1 MQMNP
6 LVKKNIKVQARSMR
20 ISWGLFAYEAV
31 LTAVFLVAM
40 LIIKQQNMWSDSNI
54 YSSIVG
60 LYPILAVTQI
70 LLIGL
75 VVPMITGAAI
85 SGEKERQTF
94 DIMMTTSMSSF
105 SIVWGKVLTAVI
117 QVMFYVVA
125 GMPVMALT
133 FVIGG
138 LSPLYLLWFC
148 LIAVLAAFFGGSIGV
163 YCSSVCKKQVTAAL
177 LSYGF
182 YALFILVTA
191 APLWFVEIFYDAAVI
206 SEGMVTFTGLILLLN
221 PAYYMMEFFF
231 WVMTGESAAAE
242 LLFQGNHSAAVTHY
256 LWMAGS
262 TLLLIAVSFFF
273 LHRAAAGITPVS
285 RRKAKKLAQKN
296 RGVQNG

>member
-40 LIIKQQNMWSDSNI
+40 LVIKQQNMWSDSNI

-75 VVPMITGAAI
+75 VVPMITGSAI

-182 YALFILVTA
+182 YALFFLVTLVPNYLA
-191 APLWFVEIFYDAAVI
+191 EAVYYDSAGTAAV
-206 SEGMVTFTGLILLLN
+206 SVCASLLLIN
-221 PAYYMMEFFF
+221 PAYYMIEFFT
-231 WVMTGESAAAE
+231 WVMTGESVVAEVLFQNVKSAAA
-242 LLFQGNHSAAVTHY
+242 AHY
-256 LWMAGS
+256 LWMTFS
-262 TLLLIAVSFFF
+262 TLLLIAISFVF
-273 LHRAAAGITPVS
+273 LLCAAARITPVS
-285 RRKAKKLAQKN
+285 RKKAKKLAQKN